1 MKNYDK
7 SVKINHNLN
16 WLYIPNHLY
25 RILIIG
31 GSGPIKTNVLLNII
45 KHQRPDFDNFFFLR
59 QGFTRIKV
67 SITYQQERKSR
78 DERIKKIQNL
88 LIIHKQLM
96 MFITI

>member
-7 SVKINHNLN
+7 SVRINHNLN

-45 KHQRPDFDNFFFLR
+45 KHQRPDFDNFFF
-59 QGFTRIKV
+59 FTSRIHSNQ
-67 SITYQQERKSR
+67 SINYLSTGE
-78 DERIKKIQNL
+78 KK
-88 LIIHKQLM
+88 
-96 MFITI
+96 